1 MVKLVTGELIIK
13 AMNTIADE
21 EEQSALEPVRQRVEE
36 IAENQQSAS
45 LQEVDV
51 QEGEEEQEGVRQG
64 TVEDTFEGDQPE
76 EKEGQAESEETKEEE
91 VVAELITTRS
101 GRVVNRP
108 SRFMAV
114 TKISRK
120 DWKLQEVE
128 KAIKEEIKMLFGDL
142 KALRAVKRASIKAG
156 TKILKSHMFVVA
168 KHLASGE
175 FDKMKA
181 RLVADG
187 RDQEPGLYPDKSS
200 PTVAIHSVF
209 TVLGLM
215 AEKPW
220 RVTVKIDIKGAFV
233 QTPMKGESTY
243 MRLDKSL
250 TEHVINL
257 FPDLKELVEADG
269 SLYTLMLKAM
279 YGCIQAS
286 ALWYALIKKF
296 LEDQGYQVSETDRC
310 VFRKRKGDRIFILL
324 LYVDDILANVDSE
337 EAEKLRKSLI
347 KRFGTVQFEIGGRL
361 SYLGMQ
367 LEMKETG
374 TVIDM
379 TFYVKQLLEDVDVP
393 VRASPGTKLTFMIAE
408 NAKALTEVDRK
419 VFHTQ
424 VAKLLFLS
432 KRARPDILTVVSF
445 LCTRVQTATTEDQAK
460 LNRVLGYLK
469 GTQDRVLLLRSQE
482 KSEVRAYVDAA
493 YALHN
498 DSKSHSGVALYVGKT
513 LVYVSSKKQ
522 KCMSKSPTEAE
533 LIALTDNLGMVEL
546 FQEFVEFLTMSKQKP
561 ATIYQDCS
569 AVVTLVTKGGG
580 ITRTKH
586 LRARMNLGKE
596 AVEEKRAFIV
606 HVSAEEMKADGFS
619 KPYDPAEHKPF
630 AEMIQGETG

>member
-1 MVKLVTGELIIK
+1 M
-13 AMNTIADE
+13 
-21 EEQSALEPVRQRVEE
+21 EE
-36 IAENQQSAS
+36 IAENQQSAGM
-45 LQEVDV
+45 QEVDV
-51 QEGEEEQEGVRQG
+51 QEGDEELEGVRQG
-64 TVEDTFEGDQPE
+64 TVEDTFEGDHPE
-76 EKEGQAESEETKEEE
+76 EEEDHAESEETKAEEE
-91 VVAELITTRS
+91 ATEPTTTRS
-101 GRVVNRP
+101 GRVVNKP

-142 KALRAVKRASIKAG
+142 KALRAVRRASIRAG

-257 FPDLKELVEADG
+257 FPNLKGFVEADG

-286 ALWYALIKKF
+286 ALWYALIRKF
-296 LEDQGYQVSETDRC
+296 LEDQGYQVSETDKC

-337 EAEKLRKSLI
+337 EAERLRQHLI

-374 TVIDM
+374 TVIDI
-379 TFYVKQLLEDVDVP
+379 TFYVKQLLEGVDVP
-393 VRASPGTKLTFMIAE
+393 VRASPGTKFTFIIAE
-408 NAKALTEVDRK
+408 NAMVLAEVDRK

-469 GTQDRVLLLRSQE
+469 GTQDRVLMLRNQE

-533 LIALTDNLGMVEL
+533 LIALTDNLGFVEL

-586 LRARMNLGKE
+586 LRARMNLGRE